1 MNDFGMSSD
10 CATRAQIDAMI
21 NLPATPG
28 HIKSILK
35 VVRDYGV
42 VYIALLQ
49 NGDALPSEKLNNPV
63 PSVTVIGDDTDKALG
78 PEGFDALTLRVCAMR
93 ASSIAIISSETV
105 PNIYTLFSLMSGL
118 LRAHTLIIETRP
130 EQERAWIDYV
140 QAISSDVPVILS
152 TAMPQG
158 WEQKTA

>member
-10 CATRAQIDAMI
+10 RATRAQIDAVI

-42 VYIALLQ
+42 AYVALFQ
-49 NGDALPSEKLNNPV
+49 NGDALLPEKINSPMPSL
-63 PSVTVIGDDTDKALG
+63 TVIGDDTDKALG
-78 PEGFDALTLRVCAMR
+78 PEGFDALTLRVCTMR

-118 LRAHTLIIETRP
+118 LRAHTLIIKTRH

-140 QAISSDVPVILS
+140 QNLSPGTPVILS
-152 TAMPQG
+152 TAMPQA